1 MGGREANA
9 LGERSTAPETGSRF
23 IVMFWIVCVLSE
35 LRALR
40 LRPPLERSTACER
53 VLMVVSIS
61 RRVCVHSNGHY
72 FETDATSGAV
82 NRSRGGCDGHLHSS
96 DGLGALKYHLDP
108 WNKELELTCA
118 WNSALKIGTP
128 VGSIVKERCAK
139 YGEKRRTRF

>member
-9 LGERSTAPETGSRF
+9 LREWSTAPETGSRF

-40 LRPPLERSTACER
+40 LRLPLERSAARER

-61 RRVCVHSNGHY
+61 RRVCVYSNGHY

-96 DGLGALKYHLDP
+96 DGLGALKYHHIETHTTSGAVDRSRHVIDRSFCNP
-108 WNKELELTCA
+108 VRVRLTR
-118 WNSALKIGTP
+118 G
-128 VGSIVKERCAK
+128 
-139 YGEKRRTRF
+139 